1 MHFLYDSITREMRSM
16 KRLWLIA
23 LLVTLMQGVLAQD
36 NTANKKVLVAYFS
49 VTGTTAK
56 VAKLVAEAT
65 DGVLFQ
71 IEPEKEYTSADLDW
85 RNKQSRSSI
94 EMSDRSSR
102 PALKTKVENL
112 GEYDIIYLG
121 FPIWWD
127 TTPTL
132 INTFIE
138 AHDFGDK
145 LVVPFATSGSS
156 SIKNAC
162 ANLRATY
169 PKIKWGEGKLLNR
182 AKKSDI
188 QKWVNAIK

>member
-1 MHFLYDSITREMRSM
+1 M
-16 KRLWLIA
+16 KRLWIVA
-23 LLVTLMQGVLAQD
+23 LFATLALSLLAQD

-49 VTGTTAK
+49 ATGTTAE

-65 DGVLFQ
+65 DGVLFE
-71 IEPEKEYTSADLDW
+71 IEPEKAYTSADLDW
-85 RNKQSRSSI
+85 RNKQSRSSV
-94 EMSDRSSR
+94 EMSDKSSR
-102 PALKTKVENL
+102 PALKAKVESL

-127 TTPTL
+127 TAPTL

-138 AHDFGDK
+138 AHNFGDK

-156 SIKNAC
+156 SIKNSC
-162 ANLRATY
+162 ANLKAVY
-169 PKIKWGEGKLLNR
+169 PKIKWGEGKLLNS

-188 QKWVNAIK
+188 QKWTATIK

>member
-1 MHFLYDSITREMRSM
+1 M
-16 KRLWLIA
+16 KRLWIVA
-23 LLVTLMQGVLAQD
+23 LLATLALSLLAQD

-49 VTGTTAK
+49 ATGTTAE

-71 IEPEKEYTSADLDW
+71 IEPEKAYTSADLDW
-85 RNKQSRSSI
+85 RNKQSRSSV
-94 EMSDRSSR
+94 EMGDKSSR
-102 PALKTKVENL
+102 PALKAKVESL

-127 TTPTL
+127 TAPTL

-138 AHDFGDK
+138 AHNFGDK

-156 SIKNAC
+156 SIKNSC
-162 ANLRATY
+162 ANLKAAY
-169 PKIKWGEGKLLNR
+169 PKIKWGEGKLLNS

-188 QKWVNAIK
+188 QKWTATIK

>member
-1 MHFLYDSITREMRSM
+1 MHFQHDSITREMRLM

-23 LLVTLMQGVLAQD
+23 LLVTLALSLLAQD
-36 NTANKKVLVAYFS
+36 NTANKKVFVAYFS
-49 VTGTTAK
+49 ATGTTAE

-71 IEPEKEYTSADLDW
+71 IEPEKAYTSADLDW
-85 RNKQSRSSI
+85 RNKQSRSSV
-94 EMSDRSSR
+94 EMSDKSSR
-102 PALKTKVENL
+102 PALKTKVESL

-127 TTPTL
+127 TAPTL

-138 AHDFGDK
+138 AHNFGDK

>member
-1 MHFLYDSITREMRSM
+1 MHFQHDSITREMRLM

-23 LLVTLMQGVLAQD
+23 LLVTLALSLLAQD

-49 VTGTTAK
+49 ATGTTAE

-71 IEPEKEYTSADLDW
+71 IEPEKAYTSADLDW
-85 RNKQSRSSI
+85 RNKQSRSSV
-94 EMSDRSSR
+94 EMSDKSSR

-127 TTPTL
+127 TAPTL

-138 AHDFGDK
+138 AHNFGDK

-156 SIKNAC
+156 SIKNSC
-162 ANLRATY
+162 ANLKAAY
-169 PKIKWGEGKLLNR
+169 PKIKWGEGKLLNS

-188 QKWVNAIK
+188 QKWTATIK

>member
-1 MHFLYDSITREMRSM
+1 M
-16 KRLWLIA
+16 KRLWIVVLLATLA
-23 LLVTLMQGVLAQD
+23 LSVFAQNKTAD
-36 NTANKKVLVAYFS
+36 KANKKVLVAYFS
-49 VTGTTAK
+49 ATGTTAE

-102 PALKTKVENL
+102 PALKAKVENL
-112 GEYDIIYLG
+112 GEYDIVYLG
-121 FPIWWD
+121 FPVWWD

-169 PKIKWGEGKLLNR
+169 PKIKWGEGRLLNS
-182 AKKSDI
+182 AKKRDI
-188 QKWVNAIK
+188 QKWTSANK